1 MNHGYNRYCALLRR
15 INDVVRKPSQRATAG
30 SFRNRRPR
38 IRELKDER
46 DGVFQFFDK
55 LETES
60 SLFVLVIIRGCF
72 DFPFSN
78 YRELELHEYLRLRR
92 ASTSSPGKVS
102 SSPRSI
108 ASRRDSVSAAHLAS
122 LSLSGTSP
130 RLSRIRST
138 SSARS

>member
-1 MNHGYNRYCALLRR
+1 MNHCYDRYCVLLRR
-15 INDVVRKPSQRATAG
+15 IDDVVRKAPKRTTAG
-30 SFRNRRPR
+30 SLRKRRPR
-38 IRELKDER
+38 IRELKDKR
-46 DGVFQFFDK
+46 DGVVQFLDK
-55 LETES
+55 LETKS
-60 SLFVLVIIRGCF
+60 SLFILIIIRGCF

-78 YRELELHEYLRLRR
+78 NRELELHEYLRLRR

-122 LSLSGTSP
+122 FSLSGTSP